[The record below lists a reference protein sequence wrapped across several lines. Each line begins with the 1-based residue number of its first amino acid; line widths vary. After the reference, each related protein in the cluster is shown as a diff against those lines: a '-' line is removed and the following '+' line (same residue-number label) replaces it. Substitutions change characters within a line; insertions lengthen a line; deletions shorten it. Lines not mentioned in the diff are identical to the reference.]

1 VASDRFSRP
10 GVFSHRSGQD
20 CRPEDRWQVTGDHEA
35 ALSGVA
41 PRGYREMSVSFL
53 GGPTT
58 PGAAD
63 QGELVL
69 RDAAGPVIVSSGPDT
84 GDHTTTS
91 PTVPIPLSEAN
102 KEFPGSGPNPD
113 VVAWSFMTRNGA
125 SYDVA
130 SFTVRYSYLT
140 PQR

>member
-1 VASDRFSRP
+1 M
-10 GVFSHRSGQD
+10 
-20 CRPEDRWQVTGDHEA
+20 T
-35 ALSGVA
+35 
-41 PRGYREMSVSFL
+41 VSFL

-69 RDAAGPVIVSSGPDT
+69 RDEARLVIVPSGPDT
-84 GDHTTTS
+84 SDHTTTS
-91 PTVPIPLSEAN
+91 PTVPIPLSDAN
-102 KEFPGSGPNPD
+102 KEFPGSGPNTHT
-113 VVAWSFMTRNGA
+113 AGWSFTTRNGA

-140 PQR
+140 PQRSQSERAEPQR